1 MIVQDLINI
10 LNGLESKEIAIEGPN
25 GGAKDIDSISYGLD
39 MSGRICTIILVP
51 DKDRHSWPHGGTGR
65 HKGL

>member
-1 MIVQDLINI
+1 MIVQDLIDI

-25 GGAKDIDSISYGLD
+25 GETKDIDSISHGLD

-51 DKDRHSWPHGGTGR
+51 DKD
-65 HKGL
+65 